1 MIRDAERNLPFLEKL
16 ETPQAGTRRVL
27 GAMTTIAPGLKKY
40 VEREAPADAPP
51 ARPGSKVHVHFT
63 ATVRSSDVVVDS
75 SRGEF
80 TTEVGG
86 VTVRK
91 CNVPLALTLPGV
103 GAAERVDAPGFDA
116 SASSSAAGASS
127 ESIRRGEAGRATV
140 MIRETNHHHTNHH
153 PTNENTAARKTEPR
167 QLEMTIRGFVMGVL
181 TMRLGERATFCV
193 DAHLAYGDRG
203 KGVVGPNEAMDF
215 DVELVGVDGE
225 YFPARRRR

>member
-1 MIRDAERNLPFLEKL
+1 
-16 ETPQAGTRRVL
+16 
-27 GAMTTIAPGLKKY
+27 MTTIAPGLKKY

-103 GAAERVDAPGFDA
+103 GAGPSRVDAPGFDA

>member
-1 MIRDAERNLPFLEKL
+1 
-16 ETPQAGTRRVL
+16 
-27 GAMTTIAPGLKKY
+27 MTTIAPGLKKY

-103 GAAERVDAPGFDA
+103 GAAERVDAGRYV

-127 ESIRRGEAGRATV
+127 ESRRGEAGRATV
-140 MIRETNHHHTNHH
+140 MIRDHQTNHE
-153 PTNENTAARKTEPR
+153 TNENAASVSAHNPR
-167 QLEMTIRGFVMGVL
+167 LDVRGFVMGVL

-193 DAHLAYGDRG
+193 DARLAYGERG

-225 YFPARRRR
+225 YFPARRGR

>member
-1 MIRDAERNLPFLEKL
+1 
-16 ETPQAGTRRVL
+16 
-27 GAMTTIAPGLKKY
+27 MTTIAPGLKKY

-127 ESIRRGEAGRATV
+127 ESRRGEAGRATV

-153 PTNENTAARKTEPR
+153 HPTNENTPASEIPTPLAR
-167 QLEMTIRGFVMGVL
+167 LEMSRGFVMGVL

-225 YFPARRRR
+225 YFPVRRRR

>member
-1 MIRDAERNLPFLEKL
+1 
-16 ETPQAGTRRVL
+16 
-27 GAMTTIAPGLKKY
+27 MTTIAPGLKKY

-127 ESIRRGEAGRATV
+127 ESRRGEAGRATV

>member
-1 MIRDAERNLPFLEKL
+1 
-16 ETPQAGTRRVL
+16 
-27 GAMTTIAPGLKKY
+27 MTTISPGLKKY

-127 ESIRRGEAGRATV
+127 ESRRGEAGRAMVGTG
-140 MIRETNHHHTNHH
+140 TNHQTNH
-153 PTNENTAARKTEPR
+153 PTNENTAARSVSEPR
-167 QLEMTIRGFVMGVL
+167 RLDVRGFVMGVL

-193 DAHLAYGDRG
+193 DAHLAYGERG

-225 YFPARRRR
+225 YFPARRGR

>member
-1 MIRDAERNLPFLEKL
+1 
-16 ETPQAGTRRVL
+16 
-27 GAMTTIAPGLKKY
+27 MTTIAPGLKKY

-103 GAAERVDAPGFDA
+103 GADLPRVDAPGFDA
-116 SASSSAAGASS
+116 SASSSAAGA
-127 ESIRRGEAGRATV
+127 TV
-140 MIRETNHHHTNHH
+140 GTGTNHQTNHH
-153 PTNENTAARKTEPR
+153 PTNENTASVSEPLAR
-167 QLEMTIRGFVMGVL
+167 LDVRGFVMGVL

-193 DAHLAYGDRG
+193 DAHLAYGERG

-215 DVELVGVDGE
+215 DVELVGVDGD

>member
-1 MIRDAERNLPFLEKL
+1 
-16 ETPQAGTRRVL
+16 
-27 GAMTTIAPGLKKY
+27 MTTIAPGLKKY

-91 CNVPLALTLPGV
+91 CNVPLALTLP
-103 GAAERVDAPGFDA
+103 DA

-127 ESIRRGEAGRATV
+127 ESRRGEAGRATV
-140 MIRETNHHHTNHH
+140 GTGTNHQTNHH
-153 PTNENTAARKTEPR
+153 PTNENTASA
-167 QLEMTIRGFVMGVL
+167 QNIRGFVMGVL

-215 DVELVGVDGE
+215 DVELVGVDGD
-225 YFPARRRR
+225 YFPARRGR

>member
-1 MIRDAERNLPFLEKL
+1 
-16 ETPQAGTRRVL
+16 
-27 GAMTTIAPGLKKY
+27 MTTIAPGLKKY

-103 GAAERVDAPGFDA
+103 ERVGAAGREDVAELDA

-127 ESIRRGEAGRATV
+127 ES
-140 MIRETNHHHTNHH
+140 TNENE
-153 PTNENTAARKTEPR
+153 NENTASVSAPR
-167 QLEMTIRGFVMGVL
+167 RLDVRGFVMGVL

-193 DAHLAYGDRG
+193 DAHLAYGERG

-225 YFPARRRR
+225 YFPARRGR

>member
-1 MIRDAERNLPFLEKL
+1 
-16 ETPQAGTRRVL
+16 
-27 GAMTTIAPGLKKY
+27 MTTIAPGLKKY

-127 ESIRRGEAGRATV
+127 ESRRGEAGRATV
-140 MIRETNHHHTNHH
+140 GTGTNHQTNHH
-153 PTNENTAARKTEPR
+153 PTNENTASA
-167 QLEMTIRGFVMGVL
+167 QNIRGFVMGVL

-225 YFPARRRR
+225 YFPATRRR

>member
-1 MIRDAERNLPFLEKL
+1 
-16 ETPQAGTRRVL
+16 
-27 GAMTTIAPGLKKY
+27 MTTIAPGLKKY

-103 GAAERVDAPGFDA
+103 ERVGAAEREAKPGERWWGPGRIA
-116 SASSSAAGASS
+116 
-127 ESIRRGEAGRATV
+127 IRRI
-140 MIRETNHHHTNHH
+140 IRRT
-153 PTNENTAARKTEPR
+153 KTP
-167 QLEMTIRGFVMGVL
+167 
-181 TMRLGERATFCV
+181 RLGRFPS
-193 DAHLAYGDRG
+193 RG
-203 KGVVGPNEAMDF
+203 GSTSAGS
-215 DVELVGVDGE
+215 
-225 YFPARRRR
+225 

>member
-1 MIRDAERNLPFLEKL
+1 MIRDAERNLPFLENL

-127 ESIRRGEAGRATV
+127 ESRRGEAGRATV
-140 MIRETNHHHTNHH
+140 GTGTNHQTNHH
-153 PTNENTAARKTEPR
+153 PTNENTASVSEPLAR
-167 QLEMTIRGFVMGVL
+167 LDVRGFVMGVL

-225 YFPARRRR
+225 YFPARRGR

>member
-1 MIRDAERNLPFLEKL
+1 
-16 ETPQAGTRRVL
+16 
-27 GAMTTIAPGLKKY
+27 MTTIAPGLKKY

-80 TTEVGG
+80 TTEIGG

-127 ESIRRGEAGRATV
+127 ESRRGEAGRAMVGTG
-140 MIRETNHHHTNHH
+140 TNRHQTNH
-153 PTNENTAARKTEPR
+153 PTNENTAARSVSEPR
-167 QLEMTIRGFVMGVL
+167 RLDVRGFVMGVL

-193 DAHLAYGDRG
+193 DAHLAYGERG

-225 YFPARRRR
+225 YFPARRGR

>member
-1 MIRDAERNLPFLEKL
+1 VTPKSSVPEL

-127 ESIRRGEAGRATV
+127 ESRRGEAGRAMVGTG
-140 MIRETNHHHTNHH
+140 TNRHQTNH
-153 PTNENTAARKTEPR
+153 PTNENTAARSVSEPR
-167 QLEMTIRGFVMGVL
+167 RLDVRGFVMGVL

-193 DAHLAYGDRG
+193 DAHLAYGERG

-225 YFPARRRR
+225 YFPARRGR

>member
-1 MIRDAERNLPFLEKL
+1 
-16 ETPQAGTRRVL
+16 
-27 GAMTTIAPGLKKY
+27 MTTIAPGLKKY

-103 GAAERVDAPGFDA
+103 GAGPSRVDAPGFDA

-127 ESIRRGEAGRATV
+127 ESRRGDRRGEAGRATV
-140 MIRETNHHHTNHH
+140 MIRETNHHQTNHH
-153 PTNENTAARKTEPR
+153 PTNENTPASEIPTPR
-167 QLEMTIRGFVMGVL
+167 RLEMSRGFVMGVL

>member
-1 MIRDAERNLPFLEKL
+1 VTPKSSVPEL

-127 ESIRRGEAGRATV
+127 ESRRGEAGRAMVGTGTNP
-140 MIRETNHHHTNHH
+140 IRRIIRRT
-153 PTNENTAARKTEPR
+153 KTP
-167 QLEMTIRGFVMGVL
+167 
-181 TMRLGERATFCV
+181 RLGRFPS
-193 DAHLAYGDRG
+193 RG
-203 KGVVGPNEAMDF
+203 GSTSAGS
-215 DVELVGVDGE
+215 
-225 YFPARRRR
+225 

>member
-1 MIRDAERNLPFLEKL
+1 
-16 ETPQAGTRRVL
+16 
-27 GAMTTIAPGLKKY
+27 
-40 VEREAPADAPP
+40 
-51 ARPGSKVHVHFT
+51 
-63 ATVRSSDVVVDS
+63 VVDS

-103 GAAERVDAPGFDA
+103 GAAERVDAGRDV

-127 ESIRRGEAGRATV
+127 ESRRGEAGRATV
-140 MIRETNHHHTNHH
+140 GTGTNHHHQTNHE
-153 PTNENTAARKTEPR
+153 TNVFSDAPNPR
-167 QLEMTIRGFVMGVL
+167 LGVRGFVMGVL

-193 DAHLAYGDRG
+193 DARLAYGERG

-225 YFPARRRR
+225 YFPARRGR